1 MFLNIILSLSGNKA
15 ENLAKISKIN
25 FLWKSVLTYLKGVYY
40 WGYCNSMPKF
50 NLYLLSVRYIKS
62 KSNTEAR
69 VIG

>member
-1 MFLNIILSLSGNKA
+1 
-15 ENLAKISKIN
+15 
-25 FLWKSVLTYLKGVYY
+25 
-40 WGYCNSMPKF
+40 MPKF